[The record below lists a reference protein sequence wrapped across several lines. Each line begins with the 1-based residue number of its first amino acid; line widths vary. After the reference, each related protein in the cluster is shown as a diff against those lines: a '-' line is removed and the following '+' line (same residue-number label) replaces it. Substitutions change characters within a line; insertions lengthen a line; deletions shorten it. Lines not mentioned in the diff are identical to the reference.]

1 MAGSNIKM
9 LQTVA
14 TGLGDIKEKVIF
26 VGGVVAELYADDS
39 AASEIRATQDV
50 DCVIELTTRKM
61 HAELEER
68 LRSKK
73 FANDISPGAPIC
85 RWIYSGIKVDIMPTD
100 EEVLG
105 FSNRWYSAGFQ
116 TRITKELPDG
126 TQIFVLSPE
135 YYLATKFEAH
145 KSRGGNDLRQ
155 SHDFEDIIYI
165 LDNCTE
171 IVEIIK
177 GSKPDIN
184 EYLKLEAMKLIE
196 NSSINEGIECAL
208 PYGSDSDRVEI
219 LLDRLF
225 EISELA

>member
-1 MAGSNIKM
+1 MANSNIKM

-14 TGLGDIKEKVIF
+14 TGLGDLKERVVF
-26 VGGVVAELYADDS
+26 VGGVVAELYANDS

-61 HAELEER
+61 HSELENELR
-68 LRSKK
+68 LKK
-73 FANDISPGAPIC
+73 FANDTSLGAPIC
-85 RWIYSGIKVDIMPTD
+85 RWIFKNIKVDIMPTD

-105 FSNRWYSAGFQ
+105 FSNKWYAAGFQ
-116 TRITKELPDG
+116 DRITKELPDG

-145 KSRGGNDLRQ
+145 KSRGGSDLRQ

-165 LDNCTE
+165 IDNCTE
-171 IVEIIK
+171 IVDIIK
-177 GSKPDIN
+177 VSKPDIK
-184 EYLKLEAMKLIE
+184 EYLKLEAKKLIE

-208 PYGSDSDRVEI
+208 PYGSDSDRVEMI
-219 LLDRLF
+219 LDRLL

>member
-61 HAELEER
+61 HAELEEG

-85 RWIYSGIKVDIMPTD
+85 RCIYSCIKVDIKPTD
-100 EEVLG
+100 
-105 FSNRWYSAGFQ
+105 
-116 TRITKELPDG
+116 
-126 TQIFVLSPE
+126 
-135 YYLATKFEAH
+135 
-145 KSRGGNDLRQ
+145 
-155 SHDFEDIIYI
+155 
-165 LDNCTE
+165 
-171 IVEIIK
+171 
-177 GSKPDIN
+177 
-184 EYLKLEAMKLIE
+184 
-196 NSSINEGIECAL
+196 
-208 PYGSDSDRVEI
+208 
-219 LLDRLF
+219 
-225 EISELA
+225 